1 MADKKVVKGEQA
13 EEKNFNAEIFGSD
26 EPEVETPSTSA
37 APAAGA
43 PATLTQ
49 EQLVQLLQSN
59 QAMVQAFSKFLEGQ
73 ADSGPIRQI
82 HISKAKIKTPWN
94 PTGRPYRVRLDR
106 NTYMNGHQMREAMM
120 TEEEISLFNQLK
132 GGLYHNK
139 RWMVQVREMGEEGSS
154 SEVLLW
160 IPNKTQDDR
169 VRLAKDCM
177 HPSDPKRNGLLAILD
192 RILDEQNALVVAT
205 R

>member
-1 MADKKVVKGEQA
+1 
-13 EEKNFNAEIFGSD
+13 
-26 EPEVETPSTSA
+26 
-37 APAAGA
+37 
-43 PATLTQ
+43 
-49 EQLVQLLQSN
+49 
-59 QAMVQAFSKFLEGQ
+59 
-73 ADSGPIRQI
+73 
-82 HISKAKIKTPWN
+82 
-94 PTGRPYRVRLDR
+94 
-106 NTYMNGHQMREAMM
+106 
-120 TEEEISLFNQLK
+120 
-132 GGLYHNK
+132 
-139 RWMVQVREMGEEGSS
+139 MGEEGSS